1 MDIRHFRGGKVT
13 IVVPFGMIK
22 CKSKNNL
29 EGILSELSIYYPN
42 LNNPYLCTSKPFVVQ
57 LPEILLIALGLS
69 MNSVAVALAVG
80 SDEKPKAF
88 AVYLRLVI
96 FFGLFQALF
105 AAAGWLLGQSLQY
118 LFADSAH
125 WVAFFLIFA
134 IGMKMIL
141 ASLKGGK
148 AWQTFDTG
156 SMLVLIGLAVATSIN
171 ALIAGIAFG
180 MLEVGVLK
188 VAAVIGYTSIGIT
201 AGGIVFARKYGYKAW
216 YRYAELTGG
225 IILTGISIV
234 LVLNT

>member
-1 MDIRHFRGGKVT
+1 
-13 IVVPFGMIK
+13 
-22 CKSKNNL
+22 
-29 EGILSELSIYYPN
+29 LSINYSH
-42 LNNPYLCTSKPFVVQ
+42 LNNPYLCTPKPFAVQ
-57 LPEILLIALGLS
+57 FPEIFLIALGLS

-88 AVYLRLVI
+88 AVYLRMVI
-96 FFGLFQALF
+96 FFGLFQALS
-105 AAAGWLLGQSLQY
+105 ALAGWLLGQSLQY

-148 AWQTFDTG
+148 AWQTFDMG
-156 SMLVLIGLAVATSIN
+156 SMLVLTGLAVATSIN

-180 MLEVGVLK
+180 LLGTGVLK

-201 AGGIVFARKYGYKAW
+201 AAGIVFARKYGYKPW
-216 YRYAELTGG
+216 YTYAELIGG
-225 IILTGISIV
+225 IILTGVS
-234 LVLNT
+234 LNIFLKHLI